1 MKPHLTRKPSKN
13 PVRLQF
19 GETQPDRT
27 ESLENSVKLGKKKR
41 KTGERALI
49 FIFLVD
55 LQRKTVPRNKKQKC
69 AGRWRFLFWFFFWVS
84 LRTCSPSVPA
94 PKKKE
99 KKREKTRR
107 KTRKRFVRQRVRSV
121 VNHSLRLCVGSFSF
135 FFADRNLRPRC
146 RLVSVPNDVGLFC
159 VFFFGVVRV
168 ELDWTL

>member
-1 MKPHLTRKPSKN
+1 MKN
-13 PVRLQF
+13 W
-19 GETQPDRT
+19 G
-27 ESLENSVKLGKKKR
+27 
-41 KTGERALI
+41 TGVD
-49 FIFLVD
+49 FFLVD

-99 KKREKTRR
+99 KKREKTRQ

-159 VFFFGVVRV
+159 LFFFGSSPGGTRLNSLSFFFLLRSVFN
-168 ELDWTL
+168 WTFWGVSLFSQWQP